1 MALPDRQGVGGVG
14 DAYRALEAWDGGAEA
29 KAYEAQQPARR
40 GDWRCSAPA
49 IPGIRPARRRALKPS
64 TIAIDGP
71 AASGKSTVGELLAQR
86 LGYLTLDT
94 GVMYRAVTWV
104 ALTRGI
110 PIDDE
115 HAVTAL
121 AESLHID
128 VLPATVDDGRQCTV
142 TVDGQD
148 VSWEVRSAPVDAN
161 VSVVSAYP
169 GVRREM
175 VRQQQRVAA
184 GGRVVMIGRDIGTVV
199 MPDADLKVYLDAT
212 VDERARRRWGEKCDR
227 GEIVDYGAVLASMRR
242 RDDIDSHR
250 EVSPLQAAADAV
262 IVDTTDL
269 GIEAV
274 LDVLV
279 NLVKECGCPRA

>member
-1 MALPDRQGVGGVG
+1 
-14 DAYRALEAWDGGAEA
+14 
-29 KAYEAQQPARR
+29 
-40 GDWRCSAPA
+40 
-49 IPGIRPARRRALKPS
+49 
-64 TIAIDGP
+64 
-71 AASGKSTVGELLAQR
+71 VGELLAER

-104 ALTRGI
+104 ALARGI
-110 PIDDE
+110 PVDDE
-115 HAVTAL
+115 GAVTAL
-121 AESLHID
+121 AESAHID
-128 VLPATVDDGRQCTV
+128 VLPATVDDGRTCTV

-161 VSVVSAYP
+161 VSLVSAYP

-212 VDERARRRWGEKCDR
+212 VDERARRRWCEKRGR
-227 GEIVDYGAVLASMRR
+227 GENADFGAVLDSMRR
-242 RDDIDSHR
+242 RDEIDSHR

-269 GIEAV
+269 GIDAV

-279 NLVKECGCPRA
+279 NLVKEHGCPPA